1 MKKIFNL
8 YLKIANT
15 NLDRIFCIIICSIC
29 FFNAS
34 YLSSVFFIE
43 TENDFKTGYYIGAVN
58 MKNGNGYTN
67 DKGDLITHWPPGY
80 SIYLAPIVSSS
91 IESSMNRIRIANGFL
106 AMLWAFLL
114 IQIFKRTIPKIP
126 PFIPLGFSVLWAPML
141 AIGNPILSEL
151 LFATIIT
158 LSVYL
163 LLLLLSKIKTFTQIL
178 LSAVYGGIMGFAILT
193 KTLGVPIFLFAI
205 IILAFVWK
213 NVSFWRKATSLFVMI
228 ISCGLVVL
236 PWILTFYNYTGQIGF
251 TTASL
256 YSFTDG
262 IKPFLYIEAANI
274 LYSQRESWTS
284 LSDILLCYFDT
295 LIKYPLSTIH
305 LILVKSVKCWFST
318 DSGRF
323 ETIMIFTN
331 IPFLILF
338 LIGVYKIIR
347 NWTRKRQK
355 AHKILPIILIVV
367 GYILGTYLPAAVLSL
382 PIFRYM
388 TPIFPFVVLVIFYTL
403 FNPDTNKE
411 SLLNIKS

>member
-1 MKKIFNL
+1 MKNIFNL
-8 YLKIANT
+8 YYKIANT
-15 NLDRIFCIIICSIC
+15 NLDRIFCIIICLIC

-58 MKNGNGYTN
+58 IKNGNGYTN
-67 DKGDLITHWPPGY
+67 NDGDLITHWPPGY

-91 IESSMNRIRIANGFL
+91 IESSMKRIRIVNGLL

-114 IQIFKRTIPKIP
+114 IKIFKKIIPKIP
-126 PFIPLGFSVLWAPML
+126 TFIPLGFSVLWAPML

-151 LFATIIT
+151 LFATILT
-158 LSVYL
+158 LSIYIL
-163 LLLLLSKIKTFTQIL
+163 LLLFSKTKISSQIL
-178 LSAVYGGIMGFAILT
+178 LSAVYGGLLGYAILI
-193 KTLGVPIFLFAI
+193 KTLGIPIFIFAI

-213 NVSFWRKATSLFVMI
+213 KVSYWHKLTFLFVII
-228 ISCGLVVL
+228 ISCGFVIS
-236 PWILTFYNYTGQIGF
+236 PWLFTFYNYTGQIGF

-262 IKPFLYIEAANI
+262 IKPFTYIEAGEF
-274 LYSQRESWTS
+274 LYNQRESWSS
-284 LSDILLCYFDT
+284 LSEILLSYFDT
-295 LIKYPLSTIH
+295 LIKYPLSTSY
-305 LILVKSVKCWFST
+305 LIIIKSVKCWFGT

-338 LIGVYKIIR
+338 LIAIYKIVRTLIR
-347 NWTRKRQK
+347 WGQK
-355 AHKILPIILIVV
+355 SLRISPIILIVV
-367 GYILGTYLPAAVLSL
+367 GYILGIWLPATVLSL

-411 SLLNIKS
+411 SQLRIKY